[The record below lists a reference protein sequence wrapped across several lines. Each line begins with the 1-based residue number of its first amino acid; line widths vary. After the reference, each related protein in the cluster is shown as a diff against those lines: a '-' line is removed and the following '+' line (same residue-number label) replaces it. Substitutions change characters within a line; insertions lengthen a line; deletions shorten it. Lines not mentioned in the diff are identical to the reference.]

1 MIENSE
7 YHVPKTTGSVVG
19 TIRISTRGTR
29 QTGKK
34 VKHEMEIIFDER
46 VPVVSEQYVRQR
58 HWSQGTGQE
67 CL

>member
-46 VPVVSEQYVRQR
+46 VPVVSE
-58 HWSQGTGQE
+58 
-67 CL
+67 